1 MRLPNPRQMLG
12 VHYRIDSTEG
22 LTLGETAAIR
32 LLHQVRITTP
42 IVGITTLSLTREH
55 LPHIPYPGL
64 PLRVNLSLTMSLM
77 LIVMMLEWGEAFVQL
92 K

>member
-42 IVGITTLSLTREH
+42 IVGITTLSHQRAPATHPVPRASVASK
-55 LPHIPYPGL
+55 
-64 PLRVNLSLTMSLM
+64 PLSHNVSN
-77 LIVMMLEWGEAFVQL
+77 VYCDDA
-92 K
+92 